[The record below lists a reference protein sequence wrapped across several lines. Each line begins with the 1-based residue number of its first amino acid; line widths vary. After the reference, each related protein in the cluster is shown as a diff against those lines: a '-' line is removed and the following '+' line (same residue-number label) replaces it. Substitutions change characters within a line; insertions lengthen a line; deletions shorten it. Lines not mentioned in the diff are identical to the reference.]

1 MEGGEAN
8 SNAHVVQTSDFLPFS
23 EFLLPLMTREV
34 SREWEVLE
42 PNTTVVT
49 RNYMEWE
56 YDIWQNKTQELFPIV
71 TSMSAMLLERSELN
85 ESDEAEVSIPLAQF
99 HGFLS
104 AIHSSMNL
112 YQVPYHNFYH
122 AVDVAQSVFVF
133 FSKYDIWNSL
143 TPLEC
148 VSLFI
153 AALCHDLEHP
163 GLNNAYQINAAT
175 SAAVIYNDNS
185 VLENLHCA
193 RTFQLLKEPEND
205 VLMEF
210 TDPQKK
216 ETRRIIIMTIL
227 ATDMTCHFSLKDDL
241 DSCVLRNTSVMGD
254 NDSAANIEGNSEKT
268 TVIQAQNGEYELTQA
283 DRNTLMKVLLHSA
296 DISNPAKPWK
306 VSKRWS
312 DNVVAEFFAQGDR
325 EKREGLTVSPNMDR
339 DTTDQSQLSLNFIDF
354 IVAPFFFA
362 LTAMFPKMKHC
373 CDFLVENRHRWD
385 LFHQD
390 HLRQKKLEPKLKTE
404 EVKKWEI
411 RNEAFQK
418 SVERTIGSAAGKGTQ
433 ENLKGTPRSK
443 SKMRK
448 NSLMV
453 MQHMVKAVNE
463 AE

>member
-1 MEGGEAN
+1 MC
-8 SNAHVVQTSDFLPFS
+8 
-23 EFLLPLMTREV
+23 
-34 SREWEVLE
+34 
-42 PNTTVVT
+42 
-49 RNYMEWE
+49 
-56 YDIWQNKTQELFPIV
+56 
-71 TSMSAMLLERSELN
+71 AMILERAELN
-85 ESDEAEVSIPLAQF
+85 DSDETDLSMPVAPF
-99 HGFLS
+99 YGFLS
-104 AIHSSMNL
+104 AVHSSMNL

-122 AVDVAQSVFVF
+122 AVDVAQSIFVF
-133 FSKYDIWNSL
+133 LSKYEIWNSL
-143 TPLEC
+143 RPLEC

-163 GLNNAYQINAAT
+163 GLNNAYQINAVT

-205 VLMEF
+205 VLREF
-210 TDPQKK
+210 TGAQKK

-227 ATDMTCHFSLKDDL
+227 ATDMTCHFKLKDDL
-241 DSCVLRNTSVMGD
+241 DSCVLNNTSVTGE
-254 NDSAANIEGNSEKT
+254 NAADTAASNCQI
-268 TVIQAQNGEYELTQA
+268 APHGEYNLNQA
-283 DRNTLMKVLLHSA
+283 DRNTIMKILLHSA

-373 CDFLVENRHRWD
+373 CDFLVQNRRRWD
-385 LFHQD
+385 VFHQD
-390 HLRQKKLEPKLKTE
+390 HLRQKKTSTGVSKE
-404 EVKKWEI
+404 EEERKWEI

-418 SVERTIGSAAGKGTQ
+418 SVERTIG
-433 ENLKGTPRSK
+433 
-443 SKMRK
+443 MRARVYVCVCVCVLCIYYLLYEHIHTDIYIHIYTHTHTHTYI
-448 NSLMV
+448 SGWDSTSY
-453 MQHMVKAVNE
+453 
-463 AE
+463 